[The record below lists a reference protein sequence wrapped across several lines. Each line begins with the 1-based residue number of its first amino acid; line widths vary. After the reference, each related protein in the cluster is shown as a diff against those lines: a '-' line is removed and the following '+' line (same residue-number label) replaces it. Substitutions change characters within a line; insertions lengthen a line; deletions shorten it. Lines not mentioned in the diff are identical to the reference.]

1 MSSQSK
7 ETSVSAHYKWH
18 KVPGDNGALDYF
30 WNPETGEV
38 KWDEPDD
45 YVTLESP
52 DALAIPDE
60 GEGRAQNYIL
70 WAELTDDEGLIY
82 YQNID
87 DPAIIRYDKPVGQI
101 LIVCE
106 EDGIEVD
113 YRAESGSEE
122 CYINMR
128 TGERTNTRPNG
139 TTVIEEQI

>member
-1 MSSQSK
+1 
-7 ETSVSAHYKWH
+7 
-18 KVPGDNGALDYF
+18 LDYF

-38 KWDEPDD
+38 KWDEPDE

-60 GEGRAQNYIL
+60 REGKAQNYIL

-82 YQNID
+82 YQNIGEPLTTRSD
-87 DPAIIRYDKPVGQI
+87 RPVGKI

-113 YRAESGSEE
+113 YRAESGEGGESEE
-122 CYINMR
+122 CYVSMR

-139 TTVIEEQI
+139 TTVIEEEI